1 MTEFEMLKNALI
13 RLEHK
18 LNVVRWENINEQC
31 IEDFTEQITY
41 YFKDDILTG
50 MENNKE
56 LPY

>member
-31 IEDFTEQITY
+31 IEDLTEQITY
-41 YFKDDILTG
+41 YFKDGILTD